1 MTVDGAKVRTFD
13 LMTSNGV
20 VHVIDSVMI
29 PPAGDIVTQLN
40 DNFDFTTLVSKVTQ
54 AGLATALQGR
64 HRRLAHYYCT
74 CTHYERYLLVKGHA
88 FRGCGIMG
96 VFFVIVCL
104 LTV

>member
-54 AGLATALQGR
+54 AGLASALQGEN
-64 HRRLAHYYCT
+64 RRLVH
-74 CTHYERYLLVKGHA
+74 
-88 FRGCGIMG
+88 IMN
-96 VFFVIVCL
+96 CSN
-104 LTV
+104 TN

>member
-40 DNFDFTTLVSKVTQ
+40 DNFDFTTLVSEVTQ
-54 AGLATALQGR
+54 AGLASALQGEN
-64 HRRLAHYYCT
+64 RRLVH
-74 CTHYERYLLVKGHA
+74 
-88 FRGCGIMG
+88 IMNG
-96 VFFVIVCL
+96 SN
-104 LTV
+104 TN

>member
-40 DNFDFTTLVSKVTQ
+40 DNFDFTMLVSKVTQ
-54 AGLATALQGR
+54 AGLASALQGEN
-64 HRRLAHYYCT
+64 RRLVH
-74 CTHYERYLLVKGHA
+74 
-88 FRGCGIMG
+88 IMNG
-96 VFFVIVCL
+96 SN
-104 LTV
+104 TN